1 MIYLVGIT
9 LTCFLILLLALK
21 KYKTKPDIILLVWMA
36 FLMFHLLLVFIQNSE
51 AAFNYPHLLGLQFP
65 FPVLHGVLLF
75 AYASELT
82 GKSLLNQKR
91 NLFFLSPFI
100 ALTLLAIPFYMLP
113 GPEKIKVFMEEGK
126 GFEWYMILQL
136 STIIASGLTFSA
148 LTIRR
153 IRVYRKSLLDIFSAT
168 HKKML
173 FWIEF
178 LALGLALIWVVA
190 LFFDDPVIFGGVV
203 IFVLLIG
210 IFGINQVPVFYS
222 QLAVENPI
230 SQEKEETSETE
241 KYAKTGLKEEYASN
255 LLWRLETLMPNE
267 KPYLEPEL
275 TLNEL
280 ASRLQCPPHQLSQ
293 VINSKCGKTF
303 YHYINSY
310 RIQEFLELSALP
322 ENKKFTLLSLAY
334 EAGFNSKT
342 TFNKYFKL
350 QTGKNPSEYL
360 D

>member
-21 KYKTKPDIILLVWMA
+21 KNKTKPDIILLVWMA
-36 FLMFHLLLVFIQNSE
+36 LLMVHLLLVFVQNSS
-51 AAFNYPHLLGLQFP
+51 AAFDYPHLLGLQFP

-75 AYASELT
+75 VYASELT
-82 GKSLLNQKR
+82 GKSLLKRKR
-91 NLFFLSPFI
+91 NLFLLSPFI
-100 ALTLLAIPFYMLP
+100 VLTLLAFPFYILP
-113 GPEKIKVFMEEGK
+113 GDEKIKVFMEEGK

-136 STIIASGLTFSA
+136 GTIITSGLTFSV
-148 LTIRR
+148 LTIGR
-153 IRVYRKSLLDIFSAT
+153 IRVYRKSLFDLYSAT

-210 IFGINQVPVFYS
+210 VFGINQVPVFYS
-222 QLAVENPI
+222 ELGNELLINP
-230 SQEKEETSETE
+230 EKEAPSETE
-241 KYAKTGLKEEYASN
+241 KYAKTGLKEEDASN
-255 LLWRLETLMPNE
+255 LLRRLETLMQNE

-280 ASRLQCPPHQLSQ
+280 ANRLQCPSHQLSQ
-293 VINSKCGKTF
+293 VINAKCGKTF

-310 RIQEFLELSALP
+310 RIKEFLELSALP
-322 ENKKFTLLSLAY
+322 ENNKFTLLALAY

-350 QTGKNPSEYL
+350 ETGKNPSEYL